1 MHRFRKL
8 ASGLGVGL
16 MGIVMILVTVGS
28 LAGAASIILGRGVS
42 VPHLV
47 ILDTV
52 EFLILGGG
60 LLLAMVIHEGGHAL
74 LAQWLGVGVE
84 SFELKRMM
92 VVTRFD
98 QDGILSASPWTRMR
112 VYSGGVL
119 ANFVVAMI
127 GGLALFVW
135 SPSSVGMF
143 FSQTEFAV
151 SAEMI
156 LAAVV
161 TTNLLVG
168 VVNSLP
174 FKWFDG
180 GKVVR
185 EGFESYFN
193 SAAKVEVE
201 AGLRLD

>member
-1 MHRFRKL
+1 MHRFSKL

-16 MGIVMILVTVGS
+16 MGLVMSLVIVGS
-28 LAGAASIILGRGVS
+28 LAGAASIILGGDAS
-42 VPHLV
+42 IPHLV

-52 EFLILGGG
+52 EFFILGGG
-60 LLLAMVIHEGGHAL
+60 LILAMCIHEGGHAL
-74 LAQWLGVGVE
+74 IARRLGVGVE
-84 SFELKRMM
+84 SFELQRVM

-98 QDGILSASPWTRMR
+98 EDGILSASPWTRMR

-119 ANFVVAMI
+119 ANFVVAGI

-151 SAEMI
+151 SGEMF

-185 EGFESYFN
+185 EAFDSYFN
-193 SAAKVEVE
+193 SAAKVEAE
-201 AGLRLD
+201 AGLRFD